1 MQGAMGGPPENYGWL
16 EPQSSNRRYSGGD
29 NKRKGRSGITG
40 KGPLERILY
49 LYYSWGNVNG
59 WTWNTVKL
67 SRNTGYVSVSLM
79 ASVCSLS

>member
-1 MQGAMGGPPENYGWL
+1 MDGLNHRVRIEDIQ
-16 EPQSSNRRYSGGD
+16 RGD